1 MLLVHW
7 TAAVKDVTC
16 LAALWEWQMRVELA
30 LSVILLLW
38 PSILGFPLS
47 VLKCAEGCGHLSWLL
62 ALSSSCMGNGC
73 SPYCSVRPPQ
83 GRQAAGGVLQK
94 PSGLLQREVG
104 KFVVCMC
111 AKRLQLC
118 DLGETQVQIPTGSG
132 ALVCLDQP

>member
-7 TAAVKDVTC
+7 AAAVKDVAC
-16 LAALWEWQMRVELA
+16 LAALWERQVRVELA
-30 LSVILLLW
+30 LSVILW

-47 VLKCAEGCGHLSWLL
+47 VLKCAGGCGHLSWLL
-62 ALSSSCMGNGC
+62 ALSSSRMGNGH
-73 SPYCSVRPPQ
+73 SPYRSVRPPQ

-94 PSGLLQREVG
+94 PSGLLRREVG
-104 KFVVCMC
+104 KFVVCTC

-118 DLGETQVQIPTGSG
+118 DLGETWVQIPTASG